1 MGRTCPTY
9 RMLLESEIE
18 GWRHFR
24 DGLSEEDREA
34 LDRIF
39 DSARRRASA
48 CSAMCR
54 LNPFESVV
62 ACTLAELAAGVDKW

>member
-18 GWRHFR
+18 GWRKFR

-39 DSARRRASA
+39 DSTRRRASA
-48 CSAMCR
+48 CSAICR
-54 LNPFESVV
+54 LNPFEAVV
-62 ACTLAELAAGVDKW
+62 ACTLVDLADGLDK